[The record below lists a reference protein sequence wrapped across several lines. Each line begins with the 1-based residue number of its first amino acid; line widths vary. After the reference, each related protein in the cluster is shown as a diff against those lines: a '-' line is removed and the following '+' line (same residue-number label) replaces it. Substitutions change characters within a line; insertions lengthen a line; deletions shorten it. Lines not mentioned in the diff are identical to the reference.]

1 MFFTRIGNQ
10 LLQRRLYSTLPKFT
24 SKPAT
29 KPRRWVPYAIFSASF
44 FTGWLV
50 TQHMTFT
57 DLVAYYRYDAL
68 PESSEEVQSYQNNL
82 LNRLAKLPVVR
93 QLEECGY
100 TEIFPK
106 RELDDR
112 MIDRNLTSP
121 GGIAIPP
128 KYYYNPKTKDTVAIY
143 HLGMKLTGY
152 PFIIHGGILATVME
166 DQMRESVRMI
176 KGKKGEM
183 TKELSLSY
191 KLPTFANQFVVVR
204 TTSVEEYGSK
214 VKFGVEVMDQT
225 GNRTLVTG
233 HGTFTV

>member
-1 MFFTRIGNQ
+1 
-10 LLQRRLYSTLPKFT
+10 
-24 SKPAT
+24 
-29 KPRRWVPYAIFSASF
+29 
-44 FTGWLV
+44 
-50 TQHMTFT
+50 MTFT

-68 PESSEEVQSYQNNL
+68 PESSEEVQGYQNNL
-82 LNRLAKLPVVR
+82 LNRLVKLPVVR

-106 RELDDR
+106 REPDDR